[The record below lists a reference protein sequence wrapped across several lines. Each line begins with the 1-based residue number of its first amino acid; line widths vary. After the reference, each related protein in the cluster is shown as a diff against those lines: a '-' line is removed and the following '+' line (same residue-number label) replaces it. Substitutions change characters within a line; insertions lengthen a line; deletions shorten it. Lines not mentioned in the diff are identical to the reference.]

1 LKNHLFQTRTHSW
14 QEVGLARQ
22 LSRGAVKRA
31 RVKAAVL
38 LPLLLAI
45 LAIYQHR
52 RELFGPEWDDVVS
65 VLTAAALVVIGWGL
79 ARDIGRAF
87 GPTLFRHLE
96 PGTAGSVGFLIRLMT
111 LIVVAI
117 LALRIAGFS
126 PHTLALSGA
135 VTAVLVGLAAQQ
147 TLGNMFAGTLLISA
161 RPFRVGER
169 IQLQGGGL
177 AGTIDGVVSSL
188 GLLYT
193 VLARGESPILIPNAI
208 VLNAA
213 VVPIK
218 EPNSVEL
225 RARLASG
232 VTPADLEETLENSIE
247 TPIRNHPRITLE
259 ELDGDQVVVRISAT
273 PRDPGDARTLA
284 GEVLEAVAAQAAG
297 TQSGAN
303 DGDHAVVDP

>member
-303 DGDHAVVDP
+303 DGDRAVVDP